1 MQENKLFYD
10 KIKILIVVLCLSCSA
25 LTAQTNNPLTLP
37 SLTLVP
43 AGDYMMG
50 DHFGYIDPGHPTDEL
65 PLHLVHI
72 DSIYVGTYLITNQQ
86 YCDYLNSAKT
96 LGLIEVRNNRVYA
109 VGDTNV
115 YFFTRQFTTS
125 SSISYTGGTF
135 SIADNRANHP
145 AVYVMWYGAVAYCN
159 WLSQQLSLQV
169 CYNLSN
175 WNCDF
180 TKNGIRLPTEAEWEY
195 AGRGGQYNPYYIFP
209 WGNDSLNYFNRANW
223 PTSGDPYEVVAD
235 TPNTTP
241 VGFYDGQLKLKSTY
255 NWPGTATSYQTS
267 NGINGFGLYDMCGN
281 VWQYLNDWYQTNYYR
296 SSPYRN
302 PKGPL
307 LDSATLM
314 PDGKPCRNMRGGNWW
329 SGDLGWS
336 RVSNRDPFYYRGPG
350 NSLFHIG
357 FRVAR
362 YVYSSVG
369 VIEENEIPNG
379 FKLNQNYPNPFNP
392 STKISFSLSKRD
404 FVTLKVYNALGQEV
418 ADLINETLNTGTYS
432 YQFNASGLNSGVYF
446 CVLKSGDM
454 QSKIK
459 IVLLK

>member
-159 WLSQQLSLQV
+159 WLSQQLGLQV

-255 NWPGTATSYQTS
+255 N
-267 NGINGFGLYDMCGN
+267 
-281 VWQYLNDWYQTNYYR
+281 R
-296 SSPYRN
+296 
-302 PKGPL
+302 
-307 LDSATLM
+307 
-314 PDGKPCRNMRGGNWW
+314 
-329 SGDLGWS
+329 
-336 RVSNRDPFYYRGPG
+336 
-350 NSLFHIG
+350 
-357 FRVAR
+357 
-362 YVYSSVG
+362 
-369 VIEENEIPNG
+369 
-379 FKLNQNYPNPFNP
+379 
-392 STKISFSLSKRD
+392 
-404 FVTLKVYNALGQEV
+404 LKCNHLTTQMK
-418 ADLINETLNTGTYS
+418 NN
-432 YQFNASGLNSGVYF
+432 F
-446 CVLKSGDM
+446 
-454 QSKIK
+454 
-459 IVLLK
+459 